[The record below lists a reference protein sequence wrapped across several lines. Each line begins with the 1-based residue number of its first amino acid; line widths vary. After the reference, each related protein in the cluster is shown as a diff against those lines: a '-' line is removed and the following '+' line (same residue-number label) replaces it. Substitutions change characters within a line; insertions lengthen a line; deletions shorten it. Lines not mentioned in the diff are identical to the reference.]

1 MSVPQQDD
9 WAWAHREAE
18 APPPVIGFEKVT
30 AILVVHNGENWLPST
45 LKALADLEDP
55 PGRLIAIDADS
66 TDDSPHILQEA
77 MSSGVV
83 ARGTVMKG
91 VLSSI
96 QQAPASGF
104 TKVVNDVVERLPY
117 ENGWIWLLHDDAT
130 PQRSCLTELM
140 RVATTP
146 TAISGPAI
154 VIPKLLRPKLRRR
167 PDQVQSL
174 GEAISVSG
182 ARVVSVDLDDVD
194 QQQDE
199 SSRVVGASTAGL
211 LIRRDAWL
219 SLGGLAPQLPSH
231 RAGVELGWRANKAG
245 LVVRTA
251 PAAAIRHQQA
261 GLTGLRESADADAV
275 DPGVAD
281 RVAGMQ
287 VRVAHSHRPGMAA
300 LGARLVNRLAW
311 AGSWIAKD
319 AKQGRLHAA
328 VLKAFKAES
337 DRTHALTAATPKE
350 SARPL
355 PKTLVPGPG
364 WGLRHAFETR
374 VGQPVEDWSDGT
386 INLDSLTGDDE
397 TVVLP
402 TVRRQNPLGFWMAIA
417 MLAGT
422 VLACRNL
429 IGFGPL
435 VSTGLAPAPANLA
448 SAWAAWL
455 TPTGAHGGNAPWLFI
470 MALGSTIMGGQPNW
484 WAAFLVLGGCFLAA
498 WSAYYFVGA
507 FVRQG
512 PTRAWLSL
520 LWAVILPVTGASSDG
535 SPGWVVLAIALPWLA
550 GAFVRWV
557 RDPRHGLVGLRVPAT
572 IALATTL
579 AVCVTPSLWLF
590 VVVAAIIVAAH
601 QNDWRGLLIIAAGP
615 VVVLAPWLLRLL
627 ASPGRLLTGVDPLL
641 SRVTDQVIPWHVLA
655 GQAGVGSAA
664 PLVVGCV
671 VFGGL
676 WIIGLVG
683 LIAVA
688 APVWR
693 RWLLGAWVAA
703 LAIAVAASRMAVTI
717 DGQQAR
723 AAVMPWLMLAAV
735 IAIGAGSAGWESAVR
750 HFKHGGRHDH
760 GKQGHAPWRV
770 IGSGFVAL
778 VAGVGALWWLWQG
791 EATPLQR
798 ASGYVPDFVVATQTS
813 PQATRTMV
821 VQVVDGL
828 TSVSLTDAKNPVWG
842 VGEQCPLMVDPSS
855 RSSVATMGAQFAN
868 GDASNDMADRL
879 SALAIGNVV
888 VIGADDAATQA
899 MKGIPNLI
907 SGAVG
912 GGTVWTVGG
921 LPSRASL
928 VENDIGTPVSDGIVP
943 PGDTNRLLRLAEM
956 RALPWHASLDGVE
969 LEPVD
974 SVTFQVTADG
984 GALRWWV
991 PSTWWAFWW
1000 SLVALVGLLWAFWP
1014 ATSSAEQASQA
1025 GPRRA
1030 VR

>member
-1 MSVPQQDD
+1 
-9 WAWAHREAE
+9 
-18 APPPVIGFEKVT
+18 
-30 AILVVHNGENWLPST
+30 
-45 LKALADLEDP
+45 
-55 PGRLIAIDADS
+55 
-66 TDDSPHILQEA
+66 

-96 QQAPASGF
+96 QQAPPNGF

-130 PQRSCLTELM
+130 PQRNCLTELM

-146 TAISGPAI
+146 SAISGPAI

-211 LIRRDAWL
+211 LVRRDAWL

-231 RAGVELGWRANKAG
+231 RAGVELGWRANEAG
-245 LVVRTA
+245 LTVRTA
-251 PAAAIRHQQA
+251 PAAAMRHQQA
-261 GLTGLRESADADAV
+261 GLTGLRESAVDVDDV

-287 VRVAHSHRPGMAA
+287 VRVAHSQRPGMAA

-311 AGSWIAKD
+311 AGSWVAKD

-328 VLKAFKAES
+328 VLQAFREQS

-350 SARPL
+350 SIRQL
-355 PKTLVPGPG
+355 PKSLVPGPG
-364 WGLRHAFETR
+364 WGMRHAFETR
-374 VGQPVEDWSDGT
+374 LGQPVEDWGDGT

-402 TVRRQNPLGFWMAIA
+402 TVRRRIPFGLWLAIA
-417 MLAGT
+417 MLAAT
-422 VLACRNL
+422 VVACRNL

-435 VSTGLAPAPANLA
+435 ISTGLAPAPSGLA
-448 SAWAAWL
+448 AAWGAWL
-455 TPTGAHGGNAPWLFI
+455 TPTGAHGGNAPWLFL
-470 MALGSTIMGGQPNW
+470 MAIGSTIMGGQANW
-484 WAAFLVLGGCFLAA
+484 WAVFLVLGGCLLAA
-498 WSAYYFVGA
+498 WSAYSFMGA
-507 FVRQG
+507 FMRPG
-512 PTRAWLSL
+512 PTRAGLAL
-520 LWAVILPVTGASSDG
+520 VWAVLLPVTGASSDG
-535 SPGWVVLAIALPWLA
+535 SPGWVLLGVALPWLA

-579 AVCVTPSLWLF
+579 AVCVTPSLWLA
-590 VVVAAIIVAAH
+590 VVVAAVVVAGRH
-601 QNDWRGLLIIAAGP
+601 SDWRGLLIVAAGP

-641 SRVTDQVIPWHVLA
+641 SRVGPQVAPWHVLV
-655 GQAGVGSAA
+655 GQVGVGSPA
-664 PLVVGCV
+664 PLIVGCV
-671 VFGGL
+671 VLGGL
-676 WIIGLVG
+676 WLIGLVG
-683 LIAVA
+683 LMAITTTL
-688 APVWR
+688 WR
-693 RWLLGAWVAA
+693 RWLLGAWAAA
-703 LAIAVAASRMAVTI
+703 LVVAVGVSRLVVAV

-723 AAVMPWLMLAAV
+723 AAVLPWLMLAAV
-735 IAIGAGSAGWESAVR
+735 IALGAGGAAWESAMRQFR
-750 HFKHGGRHDH
+750 HTGKRSRGR
-760 GKQGHAPWRV
+760 QRRAPWRV
-770 IGSGFVAL
+770 IVSGFVAL
-778 VAGVGALWWLWQG
+778 VAGVGAAWWIWQG
-791 EATPLQR
+791 EGAPLQR
-798 ASGYVPDFVVATQTS
+798 SPGYVPDFVVATEQS

-821 VQVVDGL
+821 VQVADGV
-828 TSVSLTDAKNPVWG
+828 TSVSLTDADSPVWG
-842 VGEQCPLMVDPSS
+842 VGEQCPLMVDQSS

-868 GDASNDMADRL
+868 GDASNDLAERL

-888 VIGADDAATQA
+888 VVGADDAATQA
-899 MKGIPNLI
+899 MKGVPNLM
-907 SGAVG
+907 SGTADKAVI
-912 GGTVWTVGG
+912 WTVGG
-921 LPSRASL
+921 TPSRAAL
-928 VENDIGTPVSDGIVP
+928 VENNVGTPVTDAVVP
-943 PGDTNRLLRLAEM
+943 PGNANRLLRLAEM
-956 RALPWHASLDGVE
+956 RALPWHASIDGVD

-974 SVTFQVTADG
+974 SVTFQVPSDG
-984 GALRWWV
+984 GQLRWWV
-991 PSTWWAFWW
+991 PATWWAFWW
-1000 SLVALVGLLWAFWP
+1000 SAVALIALLWAFWP
-1014 ATSSAEQASQA
+1014 ASSSAEQSSQA

>member
-1 MSVPQQDD
+1 
-9 WAWAHREAE
+9 
-18 APPPVIGFEKVT
+18 VT
-30 AILVVHNGENWLPST
+30 AVLVVHNGDAWLSST
-45 LKALADLEDP
+45 LKALADLADP
-55 PGRLIAIDADS
+55 PGRLIAIDAGS
-66 TDDSPHILQEA
+66 TDDSPRILQEA
-77 MSSGVV
+77 MSGGVV
-83 ARGTVMKG
+83 ARGTVMRG

-96 QQAPASGF
+96 QQAPPNGF

-130 PQRSCLTELM
+130 PQRNCLTELM
-140 RVATTP
+140 RVATSP

-174 GEAISVSG
+174 GEAISISG

-211 LIRRDAWL
+211 LVRRDAWL

-231 RAGVELGWRANKAG
+231 RAGVELGWRANEAG
-245 LVVRTA
+245 LIVRTA
-251 PAAAIRHQQA
+251 PAAAMRHQQA
-261 GLTGLRESADADAV
+261 GLTGLRESSVSIDNA

-287 VRVAHSHRPGMAA
+287 VRVAHSQHPRLAA

-311 AGSWIAKD
+311 AGSWVAKD

-328 VLKAFKAES
+328 VLQAFRQQT

-350 SARPL
+350 SARQL
-355 PKTLVPGPG
+355 PKALVPGPG
-364 WGLRHAFETR
+364 WGVRHAFETR
-374 VGQPVEDWSDGT
+374 VGQPTEDWSDGT

-402 TVRRQNPLGFWMAIA
+402 AVRRRNPFGLWMAIA

-435 VSTGLAPAPANLA
+435 ISTGLAPAPANLA
-448 SAWAAWL
+448 AAWSALL

-470 MALGSTIMGGQPNW
+470 MALGSTILGGQPNW
-484 WAAFLVLGGCFLAA
+484 WAVFLILGGCLLAA
-498 WSAYYFVGA
+498 WSAYSFIGA
-507 FVRQG
+507 FMRPG
-512 PTRAWLSL
+512 PTRAGLAL
-520 LWAVILPVTGASSDG
+520 LWAVLLPVTGASSDG
-535 SPGWVVLAIALPWLA
+535 SPGWVLLSVALPWLA
-550 GAFVRWV
+550 GSFVRWV

-579 AVCVTPSLWLF
+579 AACVMPSLWLPI
-590 VVVAAIIVAAH
+590 VVAAIVVAGR
-601 QNDWRGLLIIAAGP
+601 QNDWRGLLIVAAGP

-641 SRVTDQVIPWHVLA
+641 SRIGPQVAPWHVLA
-655 GQAGVGSAA
+655 GQTGIGSPA
-664 PLVVGCV
+664 PLIVGCV
-671 VFGGL
+671 VLGGFWL
-676 WIIGLVG
+676 IGLVG
-683 LIAVA
+683 LITLAT
-688 APVWR
+688 PLWR
-693 RWLLGAWVAA
+693 RWLLAAWA
-703 LAIAVAASRMAVTI
+703 LALIIAIAASRLVVTI

-723 AAVMPWLMLAAV
+723 AAVLPWLMLAAV
-735 IAIGAGSAGWESAVR
+735 IALGAGGAAWESAMRQFR
-750 HFKHGGRHDH
+750 HTGRRNR
-760 GKQGHAPWRV
+760 GKQRRAPWRV
-770 IGSGFVAL
+770 IVSGFVAL
-778 VAGVGALWWLWQG
+778 VAGVGAVWWLWQG
-791 EATPLQR
+791 EGAPLQR
-798 ASGYVPDFVVATQTS
+798 APGYVPDFAMAAENS

-821 VQVVDGL
+821 VQVADGM
-828 TSVSLTDAKNPVWG
+828 TSVSLTDANSPVWG
-842 VGEQCPLMVDPSS
+842 VGEQCPLLVDPSS
-855 RSSVATMGAQFAN
+855 RSSVATIGAQFAN

-899 MKGIPNLI
+899 MKGVPNLVA
-907 SGAVG
+907 GAVG

-921 LPSRASL
+921 LPSRAVL
-928 VENDIGTPVSDGIVP
+928 VENDVGTPVSTGIVP
-943 PGDTNRLLRLAEM
+943 PGDANRLLRLAEM
-956 RALPWHASLDGVE
+956 RALPWHASIDGVA
-969 LEPVD
+969 LESVD
-974 SVTFQVTADG
+974 NVTFQVPADG
-984 GALRWWV
+984 GQLRWWL
-991 PSTWWAFWW
+991 PLTWWAFWW
-1000 SLVALVGLLWAFWP
+1000 SLVAVLGLLWAFWP
-1014 ATSSAEQASQA
+1014 ASSSAEQASQA